1 MGMRQWEAR
10 TGLSRLAMAG
20 WLSLAGG
27 SAQGRAIVQADQQAV
42 TPEEEAAIEIGR
54 QGAKVRPVRP
64 RKPLDAQEASRVK
77 IFKASKP
84 SVVYI
89 ASATQRYVLLNH
101 ETGDTVAIP
110 PGTGTGFVWDDQGHV
125 VTNYHVVMVDVG
137 GAPLSEAEDLQVTL
151 VDGKTYR
158 ARVIGKSLA
167 YDIAVLRVFAPLRS
181 VRPLPLGT
189 SKDLQVGQSVL
200 AIGNP
205 FGLDH
210 TLTQGIISGL
220 RKEVITDT
228 ALQRKIRGAIQTDAA
243 INPGNSGGPLLDSAG
258 RIIGMNTSIKSKT
271 GYNAGVSFAIPVDT
285 LNRVVPLLI
294 AKGQL
299 ERPELGFSGIS
310 NQWASLLG
318 ITTGVVVGGVV
329 PDGIADQAGL
339 RGWKIKEGEKVPTL
353 GDIIVGFQGRAI
365 DNEVQLLDLLELEP
379 LDATLVF
386 DVVREGKRLQ
396 ITMRP
401 GQAKPAK
408 ATEQPSL

>member
-1 MGMRQWEAR
+1 MSRAGE
-10 TGLSRLAMAG
+10 TGSATRIRGAFIAVFL
-20 WLSLAGG
+20 LAGCSTQA
-27 SAQGRAIVQADQQAV
+27 SAQATAQAATQPI
-42 TPEEEAAIEIGR
+42 TPEEQAAIEIGR
-54 QGAKVRPVRP
+54 RGARMRPVLP

-89 ASATQRYVLLNH
+89 ASATQRYVLLNQ

-110 PGTGTGFVWDDQGHV
+110 PGTGTGFIWDDQGHV

-151 VDGKTYR
+151 ADGKTYR

-181 VRPLPLGT
+181 VKPLPLGT
-189 SKDLQVGQSVL
+189 SKELQVGQTVL

-220 RKEVITDT
+220 RKEVITDS

-243 INPGNSGGPLLDSAG
+243 INPGNSGGPLLDSSG
-258 RIIGMNTSIKSKT
+258 RVIGMNTSIKSKT

-310 NQWASLLG
+310 NQLATLLG
-318 ITTGVVVGGVV
+318 VTKGVVVGGVV
-329 PDGIADQAGL
+329 PDSIADRAGL
-339 RGWKIKEGEKVPTL
+339 KGWKIKEGDKIPTL
-353 GDIIVGFQGRAI
+353 GDIIVGFQGRPI
-365 DNEVQLLDLLELEP
+365 DNEVQLLDLLELEQPDAP
-379 LDATLVF
+379 LAFEVL
-386 DVVREGKRLQ
+386 REGKRLV

-401 GQAKPAK
+401 GSPTLGEAPA
-408 ATEQPSL
+408 L

>member
-1 MGMRQWEAR
+1 MGAKRGEAR
-10 TGLSRLAMAG
+10 KSMTGMALTG
-20 WLSLAGG
+20 WLLGLAFATAVCQGN
-27 SAQGRAIVQADQQAV
+27 AQPV
-42 TPEEEAAIEIGR
+42 TPEEQAAIEIGR
-54 QGAKVRPVRP
+54 RGTRVRPVVP
-64 RKPLDAQEASRVK
+64 RKPLDVQESSRVK

-89 ASATQRYVLLNH
+89 ASATQRYVLLNQ
-101 ETGDTVAIP
+101 ETGDTEAIP

-151 VDGKTYR
+151 ADGKTYR

-167 YDIAVLRVFAPLRS
+167 YDIAVLRVFAPLKS
-181 VRPLPLGT
+181 VRPLPLGS

-220 RKEVITDT
+220 RKEVITDA

-243 INPGNSGGPLLDSAG
+243 INPGNSGGPLLDSSG
-258 RIIGMNTSIKSKT
+258 RIIGMNTSIKSST
-271 GYNAGVSFAIPVDT
+271 GYSIGVSFAIPVDT

-299 ERPELGFSGIS
+299 ERPELGFSGIPS
-310 NQWASLLG
+310 QWATLLG
-318 ITTGVVVGGVV
+318 ITSGVVVGGVV
-329 PDGIADQAGL
+329 PGGIADQAGL
-339 RGWKIKEGEKVPTL
+339 RGWKIKEGDKIPTL
-353 GDIIVGFQGRAI
+353 GDIILGFQGRPI

-379 LDATLVF
+379 VDATLVF
-386 DVVREGKRLQ
+386 EVLREGKRVK
-396 ITMRP
+396 ITMQP
-401 GQAKPAK
+401 GKPAK
-408 ATEQPSL
+408 AGEKPSL

>member
-1 MGMRQWEAR
+1 MAL
-10 TGLSRLAMAG
+10 TGLLLLISC
-20 WLSLAGG
+20 
-27 SAQGRAIVQADQQAV
+27 SAQTRAFSQGNSQPV
-42 TPEEEAAIEIGR
+42 TPAEEAAIEIGR
-54 QGAKVRPVRP
+54 QGARVRRVVP
-64 RKPLDAQEASRVK
+64 RKPLDAQEASRVR

-89 ASATQRYVLLNH
+89 ASATQRYVLLNQ
-101 ETGDTVAIP
+101 ETGNTVAIP

-137 GAPLSEAEDLQVTL
+137 GAPLNEAEDLEVTL
-151 VDGKTYR
+151 ADGKTYR

-167 YDIAVLRVFAPLRS
+167 YDIAVLRVFAPLKS
-181 VRPLPLGT
+181 VRPLPLGA

-228 ALQRKIRGAIQTDAA
+228 ALLRKIRGAIQIDAA

-310 NQWASLLG
+310 NQLATLLG
-318 ITTGVVVGGVV
+318 VTTGVVVGGVV

-339 RGWKIKEGEKVPTL
+339 HGWKIQEGDKLPTL
-353 GDIIVGFQGRAI
+353 GDIIIGFQGRSI
-365 DNEVQLLDLLELEP
+365 DNEVQLLDQLELEP
-379 LDATLVF
+379 PNATLVF
-386 DVVREGKRLQ
+386 EVLREGKRLR
-396 ITMRP
+396 ISMRP
-401 GQAKPAK
+401 GQPKPGK
-408 ATEQPSL
+408 TNREPSL

>member
-1 MGMRQWEAR
+1 MIAKRGKSSECAA
-10 TGLSRLAMAG
+10 RLA
-20 WLSLAGG
+20 LTSLLLLAGCT
-27 SAQGRAIVQADQQAV
+27 AQARAASQGNPQPI
-42 TPEEEAAIEIGR
+42 TPEEEKAIEFGR
-54 QGAKVRPVRP
+54 QHAKVRSVMP
-64 RKPLDAQEASRVK
+64 RKPLDAQEALRVK

-89 ASATQRYVLLNH
+89 ASATQRYVLLNQ

-151 VDGKTYR
+151 ADGKTYR

-181 VRPLPLGT
+181 VKPLPLGT

-243 INPGNSGGPLLDSAG
+243 INPGNSGGPLLDSSG

-310 NQWASLLG
+310 NQLATLLG

-339 RGWKIKEGEKVPTL
+339 RGWKLKEGDKIPTL
-353 GDIIVGFQGRAI
+353 GDIIVGFQGRPI

-379 LDATLVF
+379 PDATLVF
-386 DVVREGKRLQ
+386 TVLREGKRLN

-401 GQAKPAK
+401 GQATPAQESEK
-408 ATEQPSL
+408 PSL

>member
-1 MGMRQWEAR
+1 MRAR
-10 TGLSRLAMAG
+10 RSESRMTMPRLA
-20 WLSLAGG
+20 LAGVLLLAG
-27 SAQGRAIVQADQQAV
+27 CSAQARAIDQGNSQPV

-54 QGAKVRPVRP
+54 RGARVRPVVP
-64 RKPLDAQEASRVK
+64 RKPLDAQEASRVR

-89 ASATQRYVLLNH
+89 ASATQRYVLLNQ

-151 VDGKTYR
+151 ADGKTYR

-167 YDIAVLRVFAPLRS
+167 YDIAVLRVFAPLKS

-228 ALQRKIRGAIQTDAA
+228 ALQRKIWGAIQTDAA
-243 INPGNSGGPLLDSAG
+243 INPGNSGGPLLDSSG
-258 RIIGMNTSIKSKT
+258 RIIGMNTSIKSRT

-310 NQWASLLG
+310 NQLATLLG
-318 ITTGVVVGGVV
+318 VVKGVVVGGVV

-339 RGWKIKEGEKVPTL
+339 RGWKLKEGDKVPTL
-353 GDIIVGFQGRAI
+353 GDIIVGFQGRSI

-379 LDATLVF
+379 PNATLVF
-386 DVVREGKRLQ
+386 DVLRDGKRLK

-401 GQAKPAK
+401 GQTKPAK
-408 ATEQPSL
+408 TSEAPLL

>member
-1 MGMRQWEAR
+1 MGQRQAQPR
-10 TGLSRLAMAG
+10 VGISRLGLTGLL
-20 WLSLAGG
+20 LLAGC
-27 SAQGRAIVQADQQAV
+27 SAQARAIGEATSQPI
-42 TPEEEAAIEIGR
+42 TPEEQAAIEIGR
-54 QGAKVRPVRP
+54 RGARVRPVVP

-77 IFKASKP
+77 IFRASKP

-89 ASATQRYVLLNH
+89 ASATQRYVLLNQ

-151 VDGKTYR
+151 ADGKTYR

-167 YDIAVLRVFAPLRS
+167 YDIAVLRVFAPLKS

-258 RIIGMNTSIKSKT
+258 RVVGMNTSIKSKT

-299 ERPELGFSGIS
+299 DRPELGFSGIS
-310 NQWASLLG
+310 NQLAGLLG
-318 ITTGVVVGGVV
+318 ITKGVVVGGVV
-329 PDGIADQAGL
+329 PGGIADRAGL
-339 RGWKIKEGEKVPTL
+339 RGWKIKEGDKLPTL
-353 GDIIVGFQGRAI
+353 GDVIVGFQGRPI
-365 DNEVQLLDLLELEP
+365 DNEVQLLDVLELEAP
-379 LDATLVF
+379 DADLVF
-386 DVVREGKRLQ
+386 TVLRDGKRLN

-401 GQAKPAK
+401 GDAGSAK
-408 ATEQPSL
+408 ASDAPSL

>member
-1 MGMRQWEAR
+1 MTAPGTA
-10 TGLSRLAMAG
+10 
-20 WLSLAGG
+20 LAGLLFLAASCAQPLAAQAG
-27 SAQGRAIVQADQQAV
+27 SQSV
-42 TPEEEAAIEIGR
+42 TPEEQAAIEIGR
-54 QGAKVRPVRP
+54 QGAKVRPVAP
-64 RKPLDAQEASRVK
+64 QKPLEAQEAKRVG
-77 IFKASKP
+77 IFKISKP

-89 ASATQRYVLLNH
+89 ASATQRYVLLNQ

-110 PGTGTGFVWDDQGHV
+110 PGTGTGFIWDELGHV

-151 VDGKTYR
+151 ADGKTYR

-167 YDIAVLRVFAPLRS
+167 YDIAVLRVFAPLRNMK
-181 VRPLPLGT
+181 PLPLGT
-189 SKDLQVGQSVL
+189 SKNLQVGQSVL

-243 INPGNSGGPLLDSAG
+243 INPGNSGGPLLDSSG
-258 RIIGMNTSIKSKT
+258 RVIGMNTSIKSKT

-299 ERPELGFSGIS
+299 DRPELGFSGIS
-310 NQWASLLG
+310 NQLASLLG
-318 ITTGVVVGGVV
+318 VTKGVVVGGVV
-329 PDGIADQAGL
+329 PGSIADLAGL
-339 RGWKIKEGEKVPTL
+339 RGWKIKEGDKIPTL
-353 GDIIVGFQGRAI
+353 GDIIVGFQGHPI
-365 DNEVQLLDLLELEP
+365 DNEVQLLDLLELELP
-379 LDATLVF
+379 DAPMAFEVLR
-386 DVVREGKRLQ
+386 DGKRLR
-396 ITMRP
+396 IVMKP
-401 GQAKPAK
+401 GETNPAK
-408 ATEQPSL
+408 ASAPPSL

>member
-1 MGMRQWEAR
+1 MGAGRGESRLSAAR
-10 TGLSRLAMAG
+10 IALTGLFL
-20 WLSLAGG
+20 LAGC
-27 SAQGRAIVQADQQAV
+27 STHAIAQSSSPSI

-54 QGAKVRPVRP
+54 QGAKVRPVAP
-64 RKPLDAQEASRVK
+64 RKPLNTQEASRVQ

-89 ASATQRYVLLNH
+89 ASATQRYVLLNQ

-137 GAPLSEAEDLQVTL
+137 GAPLSEAEDLQITL
-151 VDGKTYR
+151 ADGKTYR

-167 YDIAVLRVFAPLRS
+167 YDIAVLRVFAPLKS
-181 VRPLPLGT
+181 VRPLPLGR
-189 SKDLQVGQSVL
+189 SKDLQVGQTVL

-220 RKEVITDT
+220 RKEVVTDT

-243 INPGNSGGPLLDSAG
+243 INPGNSGGPLLDSSG

-310 NQWASLLG
+310 NQLATLLG
-318 ITTGVVVGGVV
+318 VTKGVVVGGVV
-329 PDGIADQAGL
+329 PDGLAEQAGL
-339 RGWKIKEGEKVPTL
+339 RGWKLGDGDKIPTL
-353 GDIIVGFQGRAI
+353 GDIIIGFQKRPI

-379 LDATLVF
+379 PDATLEF
-386 DVVREGKRLQ
+386 DVLRDGKRVN
-396 ITMRP
+396 IIMRP
-401 GQAKPAK
+401 GKPAK
-408 ATEQPSL
+408 TSEGTSL